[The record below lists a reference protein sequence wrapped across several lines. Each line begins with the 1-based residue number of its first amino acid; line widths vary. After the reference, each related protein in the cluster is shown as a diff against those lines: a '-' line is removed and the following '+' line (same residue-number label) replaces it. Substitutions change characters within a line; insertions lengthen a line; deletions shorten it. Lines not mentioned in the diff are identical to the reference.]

1 MLGKLKEMFSNIKN
15 KSSYVFIL
23 IGIIIL
29 CVVAYVCVKQ
39 FSRKSSTK
47 YVAKPGDVPPSIAT
61 LKFFYVDWCPYC
73 KTAKPEWD
81 AVKAEYENKI
91 INGYQVQFD
100 EINCTNENVT
110 ITTEMAKYKVEGYP
124 TIVLI
129 KDGKTIEYDA
139 KPNKETIEQFLNM
152 VL

>member
-1 MLGKLKEMFSNIKN
+1 MFGKIKQSFSNITN
-15 KSSYVFIL
+15 KSSYGIVIV
-23 IGIIIL
+23 GIIVL
-29 CVVAYVCVKQ
+29 CVVTYYCIKY
-39 FSRKSSTK
+39 FMKKSPTK
-47 YVAKPGDVPPSIAT
+47 YVAKPGDAPPSIAT

-81 AVKAEYENKI
+81 AVKADYENKI
-91 INGYQVQFD
+91 INGYQIQFD

-110 ITTEMAKYKVEGYP
+110 ITAEMSKYKVEGYP

>member
-1 MLGKLKEMFSNIKN
+1 MFSKFKETFSAITN
-15 KSSYVFIL
+15 KSSYIFIFA
-23 IGIIIL
+23 GIVIL
-29 CVVAYVCVKQ
+29 CCVAYWVAKQ
-39 FSRKSSTK
+39 FTKKSSTK
-47 YVAKPGDVPPSIAT
+47 YVAKPGDVPPSLAT

-81 AVKAEYENKI
+81 AVKSEYENKI

-100 EINCTNENVT
+100 EINCTNENAT
-110 ITTEMAKYKVEGYP
+110 ITAEMAKYKVEGYP